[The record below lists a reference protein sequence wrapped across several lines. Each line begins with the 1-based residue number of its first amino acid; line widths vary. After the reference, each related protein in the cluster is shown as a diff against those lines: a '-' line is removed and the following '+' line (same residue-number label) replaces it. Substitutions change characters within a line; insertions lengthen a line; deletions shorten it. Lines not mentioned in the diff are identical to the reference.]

1 MLIYGNMKNVGG
13 VETPLYPPQGGGV
26 ILKKNG
32 TFFKKWQFVY
42 LPKTILKM
50 LGNDT

>member
-1 MLIYGNMKNVGG
+1 MLSYGTMKNFRG
-13 VETPLYPPQGGGV
+13 VKTPLHPPRGGH
-26 ILKKNG
+26 LKKKG

-42 LPKTILKM
+42 LQQTMLKM